1 MSERLSD
8 SAAFESAL
16 PELAERL
23 LGSEEERKNFFG
35 NLPRLPDILKDEDT
49 IALEQNLELPLDA
62 LCFSLYWI
70 DQLGFEEI
78 AQELDVPAQ
87 KLMIIFTRLGVPS
100 VTKLSQKP
108 GRRGKP
114 FLNALRDWLSYRQR
128 SLEAK
133 PYELIMDPSSANGLL
148 PRLSIPERMVLEHH
162 RERLGFV
169 ISDKAYQDLQRQ
181 AIAHL
186 DRLRAPLKRI

>member
-8 SAAFESAL
+8 SASFESAL

-23 LGSEEERKNFFG
+23 LGSEEDRKNFFG
-35 NLPRLPDILKDEDT
+35 SLPPLPDILKDEDT

-78 AQELDVPAQ
+78 AQELGVPAQ
-87 KLMIIFTRLGVPS
+87 KLMLIFTQLGVPS
-100 VTKLSQKP
+100 VTKLSQKSW
-108 GRRGKP
+108 KKKT
-114 FLNALRDWLSYRQR
+114 FLNALRDWLTYRQR

-133 PYELIMDPSSANGLL
+133 PYELIMDPASANGLL

-181 AIAHL
+181 AI
-186 DRLRAPLKRI
+186 DRLKRLRVPLKLR